1 MYYDIWFKFQADF
14 IFYFLAFVRKRC
26 YSRTKGIID
35 SVTTG
40 NICVFPVARVG
51 TD

>member
-1 MYYDIWFKFQADF
+1 MTFGSNFRQILYF
-14 IFYFLAFVRKRC
+14 IFLALVRKRC

-40 NICVFPVARVG
+40 NICVLPVARVG